1 MMISLFLIAAS
12 ALAVA
17 DASTTVSVLEFGKS
31 GAVRRT
37 LTKKTHT
44 TVAGVSSFWAASAS
58 RGMQQAD
65 MTVVPDMFRKPDG
78 AVVVGISGA
87 GVDLDSMPT
96 VAALMQSNDQY
107 VVGKMTLTGAQ
118 GTQLLHK
125 VGPSTTLTSE
135 TLVAGVKKEC
145 HSHKL
150 SSVHVTVEDAEKA
163 ASVDAQVA
171 ALIKSLSETSDS
183 TIVVHLVVEEEEGAA
198 RRRLT
203 SRRLE
208 DEQNRESKLTV
219 RLCDTMLID
228 VNCILCF

>member
-1 MMISLFLIAAS
+1 MMKSLFLIAAS

-17 DASTTVSVLEFGKS
+17 TNASTTVSVLEFGKS
-31 GAVRRT
+31 GTVRRT
-37 LTKKTHT
+37 LTKQTHT

-87 GVDLDSMPT
+87 GVDLESMPT
-96 VAALMQSNDQY
+96 VAALMQSKDAQH

-118 GTQLLHK
+118 GNQLLHK
-125 VGPSTTLTSE
+125 VGPSTSLTSE
-135 TLVAGVKKEC
+135 TLVVGVKKEC

-150 SSVHVTVEDAEKA
+150 SSVHVTVDDAEKA
-163 ASVDAQVA
+163 ASVDAQIA
-171 ALIKSLSETSDS
+171 ALIQSLSETSDS

-208 DEQNRESKLTV
+208 DEQSK
-219 RLCDTMLID
+219 C
-228 VNCILCF
+228 